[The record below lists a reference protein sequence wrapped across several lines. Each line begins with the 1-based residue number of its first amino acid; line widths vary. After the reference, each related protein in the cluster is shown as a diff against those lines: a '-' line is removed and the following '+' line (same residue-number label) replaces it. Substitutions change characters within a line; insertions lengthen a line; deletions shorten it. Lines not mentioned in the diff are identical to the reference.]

1 MRTVAFAGL
10 TLLAAIAA
18 TPAQAVEHTLV
29 RWKKTGLCEIVTHL
43 PLWGSHWVVLGTY
56 DSKVQAERA
65 LSVSRKAR
73 ACPEDKSA
81 RTGPNPLDKDK
92 GPFAHRG
99 RMPGTR

>member
-1 MRTVAFAGL
+1 MRTLAFV
-10 TLLAAIAA
+10 TLIGFAAIAGA
-18 TPAQAVEHTLV
+18 PAHAVEHTLV
-29 RWKKTGLCEIVTHL
+29 RWKKTGQCEIVTRL
-43 PLWGSHWVVLGTY
+43 PLWGSHWIVLGAY

-65 LSVSRKAR
+65 LSINRKTR

-99 RMPGTR
+99 QMPGTR